1 MTIRISVRAL
11 FAAAFAAAL
20 GACAPRAPAVPTP
33 TPVPTFPVVITPA
46 PVPAANAAL
55 PPVPHVT
62 GPLEIKVVYPTAGQ
76 VVQSKDSNFIFGSV
90 GNGDAALSI
99 NGVPTPVWPNGSF
112 MGWLPNPPPGVARYD
127 LIAAT
132 ATDTARV
139 SHPIK
144 YPAPAAPTTAA
155 APADTAPKLTGV
167 QYATLIRPSTVP
179 NDTDAVVRAYL
190 PGEADPRWLLLP
202 GTVVKVA
209 ELGSA
214 DAFVDLGSAGKV
226 RIPRT
231 AINLLP
237 PTYAPVNRV
246 AKSFA
251 VTPAAEWIDIAIPV
265 SSTPEFLVEEGE
277 SSIVLTLY
285 STAGAPQSSPALPPS
300 SYATSVV
307 STAAGGDLRY
317 TISLRGPAYG
327 YQPLWQ
333 DSTFIFRVRR
343 PPLIAATDPLRGL
356 RIAIDPGHPPLGAT
370 GPTGLTEA
378 VANLAIGLR
387 VRALLQAKGVYVVMT
402 RTTDSAVAID
412 DRTMMARRA
421 NAHALVSIHLNAL
434 PDGMN
439 PFVNQGT
446 TTYYFHPQALPLATP
461 IHQALLR
468 LMGLPDKGVKRG
480 SLVLTRPTWM
490 PAVLCEGAFIMMP
503 DQEAAIRTPE
513 YQEKY
518 ASGIVEGLETY
529 FRSLGQSP
537 H

>member
-1 MTIRISVRAL
+1 MTIRISFRAL
-11 FAAAFAAAL
+11 FAAAFSAAL
-20 GACAPRAPAVPTP
+20 GACAPRGPAAPTP
-33 TPVPTFPVVITPA
+33 TPVPNAPVVITPA
-46 PVPAANAAL
+46 PLPPPNSAL

-76 VVQSKDSNFIFGSV
+76 VIQSKDSNFIFGSV
-90 GNGDAALSI
+90 GNGDAALTI

-112 MGWLPNPPPGVARYD
+112 IGWLHNPPPEMARYD
-127 LIAAT
+127 LVAAT
-132 ATDTARV
+132 STDTARL

-144 YPAPAAPTTAA
+144 YPPPASTTPAVAPV
-155 APADTAPKLTGV
+155 DTAPKLTGV

-190 PGEADPRWLLLP
+190 PGEEDPRWLLLP

-209 ELGSA
+209 EIRNA
-214 DAFVDLGSAGKV
+214 DAYVDLGSAGKV
-226 RIPRT
+226 RIPKAAMT
-231 AINLLP
+231 LLP

-246 AKSFA
+246 AKAFR
-251 VTPAAEWIDIAIPV
+251 VTPAAEWVDIAIPV
-265 SSTPEFLVEEGE
+265 SSTPEFLVEEGD
-277 SSIVLTLY
+277 SSIVLTFY
-285 STAGAPQSSPALPPS
+285 STAGAPQSSLALPTS
-300 SYATSVV
+300 LYAASVV
-307 STAAGGDLRY
+307 STPAGADLRY

-343 PPLIAATDPLRGL
+343 PPPIAPTEPLRGL
-356 RIAIDPGHPPLGAT
+356 TIAIDPGHPPLGAT
-370 GPTGLTEA
+370 GPTGLYEA
-378 VANLAIGLR
+378 VATLAVGLR
-387 VRALLQAKGVYVVMT
+387 VQALLQAKGVNVVMT

-412 DRTMMARRA
+412 DRTMIARRA
-421 NAHALVSIHLNAL
+421 NSHALVSIHLNAL

-439 PFVNQGT
+439 PFVAQGT

-490 PAVLCEGAFIMMP
+490 PAVLCEGAFLMMP

-513 YQEKY
+513 YQDKY
-518 ASGIVEGLETY
+518 ARGVVEGLETY
-529 FRSLGQSP
+529 FRSLGQAP